1 MVKQLNIPPL
11 LRIKPIVQTVFEI
24 DVFILDIFGR
34 LNFFLICV
42 PTSLGWVGG
51 RLLGTMSQVWPD
63 FFLMASLRRSMLQN
77 ARYIICISKHAS
89 NMHLTSFNFSFYIRL
104 QLSASVFSFSFYLQF
119 PGSASSFN
127 FQLQLPASASSFGVQ
142 IQL

>member
-1 MVKQLNIPPL
+1 MFQY
-11 LRIKPIVQTVFEI
+11 
-24 DVFILDIFGR
+24 
-34 LNFFLICV
+34 
-42 PTSLGWVGG
+42 
-51 RLLGTMSQVWPD
+51 
-63 FFLMASLRRSMLQN
+63 ALRRSMIQN

-127 FQLQLPASASSFGVQ
+127 FQLQLPASASASSFGFKLRHSNSALSCSFILWLSKLKYAEQMLQFVAASESLRRPCFKCKN
-142 IQL
+142 IEKHIEN